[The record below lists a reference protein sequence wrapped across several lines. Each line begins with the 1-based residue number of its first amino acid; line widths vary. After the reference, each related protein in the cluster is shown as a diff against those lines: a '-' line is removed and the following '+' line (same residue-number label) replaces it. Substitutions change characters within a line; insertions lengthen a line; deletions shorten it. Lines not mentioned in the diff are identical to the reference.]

1 MSTRF
6 VVSQE
11 NPCQRFTSRCY
22 LFTTITS
29 ILRFQRTSQNS
40 LILRITSVPWKRCS
54 LTPNP
59 TPYTFVWWA
68 RMAVNHP
75 VDVADDVPVS
85 DNNNRATGNWNIDS
99 SRCWDW
105 NRMIV
110 HRNNNRM
117 VNSILDVLDDGIL
130 AFGQRLLQL
139 QLLLTT
145 HFRCV
150 YRTPLNSIDRQ
161 VVLPGLQW

>member
-11 NPCQRFTSRCY
+11 NPCQRFTFRY

-29 ILRFQRTSQNS
+29 ILRSKELLKTLSFSVSRAFRENS
-40 LILRITSVPWKRCS
+40 CS

-161 VVLPGLQW
+161 VVLPGLQ